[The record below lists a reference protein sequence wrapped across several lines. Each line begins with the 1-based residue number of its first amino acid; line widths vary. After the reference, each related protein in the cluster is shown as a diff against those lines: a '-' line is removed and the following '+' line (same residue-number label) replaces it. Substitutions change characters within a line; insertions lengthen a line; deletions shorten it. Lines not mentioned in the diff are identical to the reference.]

1 MVWGDKASALATIEE
16 CRRPLLPKAVP
27 PIQFISSN
35 LHLLTAD
42 PKPAGSAKRKRTSE
56 DVDDGKPIAKRL
68 RTRIAK
74 PKAPAGPPRKSTRLR
89 KSAATAASA
98 NPANPALANGAGGAE
113 DTETGAAEES
123 VDVDADV
130 RIDVE
135 TVEEAP
141 AQEASGPAQ
150 TKKRATTKTTARRK
164 ATSARKGR
172 APKKTAVSATP
183 KQAVE
188 QVPQEAAAS
197 SSRRIED
204 PASAPSSSD
213 IMAAASSLLML
224 ASVAASSAPTTAVG
238 TPVEGS
244 TCVNTPPVAAQQPPI
259 ELTKV
264 DAKLAAP
271 AKATGRKSAKTSV
284 RPPTKAPERTSARI
298 REKKAGAGSTQGA

>member
-1 MVWGDKASALATIEE
+1 MSVVWASKTSALATIEE
-16 CRRPLLPKAVP
+16 SRGPLLPKAVP

-35 LHLLTAD
+35 LHLLMQD
-42 PKPAGSAKRKRTSE
+42 SKPARSAKRKLPSA
-56 DVDDGKPIAKRL
+56 DVDDGQPVAKRL

-74 PKAPAGPPRKSTRLR
+74 PKVPAGPPRKSTRLR
-89 KSAATAASA
+89 KSGNTAASA
-98 NPANPALANGAGGAE
+98 NLTLANETGGAE
-113 DTETGAAEES
+113 DTATGGAKES

-130 RIDVE
+130 AIDVE

-141 AQEASGPAQ
+141 AQEASGPAP
-150 TKKRATTKTTARRK
+150 KKRATTKTTPRRK

-197 SSRRIED
+197 SSRRVEN

-244 TCVNTPPVAAQQPPI
+244 TCVNTPSVAAQQPPI

-271 AKATGRKSAKTSV
+271 GKASGRRSGKGAL
-284 RPPTKAPERTSARI
+284 RPPAKAPERTSARI
-298 REKKAGAGSTQGA
+298 REKKAGAGSVQGA